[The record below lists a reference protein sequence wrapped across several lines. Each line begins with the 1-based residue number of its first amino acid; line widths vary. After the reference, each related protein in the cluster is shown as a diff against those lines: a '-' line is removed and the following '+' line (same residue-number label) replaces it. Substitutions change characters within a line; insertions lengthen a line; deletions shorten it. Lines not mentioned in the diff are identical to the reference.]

1 MVGRGHFAFISI
13 HVRKWIVIPSGRSPS
28 ISIFMSVRVSL
39 ILCFSQI
46 KWKIGNFS
54 LCVIQ
59 TNITIMTEYELF
71 LMFYKKNHFS
81 LCTLLFPWLDVKKGF
96 HVISCYFSAWTLD
109 SPVYESNPST
119 ENIFLALFCSRPCC
133 RWSDWFVATLK
144 VKNPATVCWNK
155 GKCCLW
161 ALVWRDDDKIKR

>member
-54 LCVIQ
+54 LCVTQ

-71 LMFYKKNHFS
+71 LMFYNV
-81 LCTLLFPWLDVKKGF
+81 CTLLFPWLDVKKGF

-144 VKNPATVCWNK
+144 EKTQPLCVGTK
-155 GKCCLW
+155 GSVVFGHW
-161 ALVWRDDDKIKR
+161 SGEMTIR